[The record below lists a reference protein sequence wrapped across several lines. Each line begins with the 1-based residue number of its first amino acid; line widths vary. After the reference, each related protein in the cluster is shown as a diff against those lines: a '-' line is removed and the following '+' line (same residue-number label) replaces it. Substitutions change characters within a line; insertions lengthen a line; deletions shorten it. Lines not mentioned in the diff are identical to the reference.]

1 MKCKMTGAT
10 SLAGAFVAGMVATTA
25 LVGGMAT
32 PGAKARGIV
41 AQGQE
46 VIVQR
51 VVNPTIT
58 DEDITLLRQD
68 LRAKKM
74 QVIGQNMSLSD
85 MEAERFW
92 PIYNHYVKD
101 LQEVNNQKYALLKQ
115 YAEMWATMTDEDIV
129 LLRQDL
135 REMKMQVIG
144 QNMSLSDTEAEKF
157 WPIYN
162 HYVKDLQEVNN
173 QKYALLKQYAE
184 MWATMTDGDALIYV
198 RHWLEADGQAQALR
212 LKYVPVVSQV
222 LPGKKAATFFQLDRR
237 LNMIV
242 DLQLFS
248 QIPLAHV
255 KE

>member
-1 MKCKMTGAT
+1 MHSDLLFSLVLCGKRTKARRKIMKCKMTGAAG
-10 SLAGAFVAGMVATTA
+10 LAGAFVAGMVVATA
-25 LVGGMAT
+25 FGGGMAGV
-32 PGAKARGIV
+32 GAA
-41 AQGQE
+41 AQGQQVTVE
-46 VIVQR
+46 RVIS
-51 VVNPTIT
+51 PTVT
-58 DEDITLLRQD
+58 DEDIALLRQD

-85 MEAERFW
+85 TE
-92 PIYNHYVKD
+92 
-101 LQEVNNQKYALLKQ
+101 
-115 YAEMWATMTDEDIV
+115 
-129 LLRQDL
+129 
-135 REMKMQVIG
+135 G
-144 QNMSLSDTEAEKF
+144 QKF

-184 MWATMTDGDALIYV
+184 TWSTMTDQDALIYV
-198 RHWLEADGQAQALR
+198 RNWLEADGQAQALR

-222 LPGKKAATFFQLDRR
+222 LPGRKAATFFQLDRR

>member
-1 MKCKMTGAT
+1 MNCKMTGAAG
-10 SLAGAFVAGMVATTA
+10 LAGGIVAGMVLAA
-25 LVGGMAT
+25 LGAGMVT
-32 PGAKARGIV
+32 VGAKARG
-41 AQGQE
+41 QE
-46 VIVQR
+46 VIVER
-51 VVNPTIT
+51 VINPTIT

-85 MEAERFW
+85 AEA
-92 PIYNHYVKD
+92 
-101 LQEVNNQKYALLKQ
+101 Q
-115 YAEMWATMTDEDIV
+115 
-129 LLRQDL
+129 
-135 REMKMQVIG
+135 
-144 QNMSLSDTEAEKF
+144 KF

-184 MWATMTDGDALIYV
+184 MWATMTDQDALIYV
-198 RHWLEADGQAQALR
+198 RHWLEVDGQAQALR

-237 LNMIV
+237 LNMII
-242 DLQLFS
+242 DLQLLS